1 MANQFQ
7 SPSQKSPVTLIE
19 EQVELLLEI
28 RELLKQQ
35 KEEHL
40 KPTPIVVNDI
50 WMNFDSMI
58 VFIIKWGF
66 ASLIAG
72 IVLVP
77 VYTIVIYILNEMFY
91 IF

>member
-1 MANQFQ
+1 MSSQPQ
-7 SPSQKSPVTLIE
+7 SLPQKNPVALIE

-35 KEEHL
+35 KEENT
-40 KPTPIVVNDI
+40 KPVSMAVKDI
-50 WMNFDSMI
+50 HMNFDSMI

-66 ASLIAG
+66 ASLIAAV
-72 IVLVP
+72 ILVP
-77 VYTIVIYILNEMFY
+77 VYAIILFMLNSVLY